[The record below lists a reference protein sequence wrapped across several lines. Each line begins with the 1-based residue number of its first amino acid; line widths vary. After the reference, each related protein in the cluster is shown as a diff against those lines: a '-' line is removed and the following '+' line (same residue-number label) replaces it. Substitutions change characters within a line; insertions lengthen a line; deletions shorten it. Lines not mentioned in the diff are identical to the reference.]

1 MTINYVVFFHDATP
15 RMFAGII
22 SRVCP
27 LPIKIQMMHKIA
39 VLYRREGREF
49 SVIKASYFAYT
60 LLCLSCQVEELDCI
74 CFDSEL

>member
-1 MTINYVVFFHDATP
+1 MTINYVFFFHDATP

-22 SRVCP
+22 SRVCL

-39 VLYRREGREF
+39 VLYRREF

-60 LLCLSCQVEELDCI
+60 
-74 CFDSEL
+74 